1 MDPVREFYFKEPLLE
16 MPVVGRKIIRYL
28 TSVWVVILV
37 SGAVTLMLSGTD
49 RLFWPG
55 LLIGL
60 YLAHRAFHFNLPKLS
75 PTHLPTKGR
84 VNTADYLN
92 RRTVSAIGSA
102 EDKCRLFG
110 GDFSLYLAGEC
121 LQTREVQEALT
132 RLDIDHREFKSKL
145 DEHLVKSFAEKKV
158 SLKETISK
166 INELVLRS
174 MNLALKGGGSDVDI
188 PDIFAALAD
197 LKEEAVA
204 KVFNIF
210 GVAAD
215 DLERA
220 LIFGRFKPRFF
231 WQRVPTSLGGFVNQP
246 YRLRHRVMNRAW
258 TARPTPSLDRF
269 SVDFTDMARGGMAGF
284 LIGHGK
290 EYDRLLDVLSRPNK
304 PNALLVGEAGSGK
317 EAIIGHL
324 AYEIIH
330 DRVPPQLFDK
340 RLVSLDL
347 NSLLAG
353 ADVPEQQA
361 RIKTI
366 FEEIMRAGNVILYI
380 PDIHNLSRTASRYEL
395 NIINTIIPLILSND
409 FPTVGSTYPKEYKQ
423 LIETQSSFAE
433 AFQSIQIQELTPAEA
448 ERVLTY
454 DSLIL
459 ENQYKVKVT
468 YGAIKKAVEIAYKYF
483 RQKLLPSSADDLLKE
498 ALAEAAH
505 KGDKILSADDIIFIA
520 ERRINVPLRG
530 AGEKEREKLL
540 HLEELIHER
549 LVDQEAAVSG
559 VARIL
564 REYRSGLS
572 AGKGPIGS
580 FLFVGPTGV
589 GKTELSKV
597 LSRIQFGSEE
607 MMLRFDMSE
616 YQDKAS
622 YYRFIGSPDGEMP
635 GALTDAVLRKPYS
648 LILLDEFE
656 KAHPDV
662 LNLFLQVFDDG
673 RLTDNLGRTIDFKNT
688 IIIATSN
695 AESDFIKESLDKGL
709 TMEAITE
716 ELKKR
721 LIRYFHPELLNRM
734 QTIVFK
740 SLSMPDIV
748 SITRLLLD
756 DLARTLEEQGIKIK
770 VEDPAL
776 EKIAELGYSPA
787 YGARPLR
794 GIISDN
800 IKAPMAEMILKEE
813 APRGSVVTVS
823 LENDKI
829 RIHESAD

>member
-1 MDPVREFYFKEPLLE
+1 M
-16 MPVVGRKIIRYL
+16 
-28 TSVWVVILV
+28 
-37 SGAVTLMLSGTD
+37 
-49 RLFWPG
+49 
-55 LLIGL
+55 
-60 YLAHRAFHFNLPKLS
+60 
-75 PTHLPTKGR
+75 
-84 VNTADYLN
+84 
-92 RRTVSAIGSA
+92 
-102 EDKCRLFG
+102 
-110 GDFSLYLAGEC
+110 
-121 LQTREVQEALT
+121 
-132 RLDIDHREFKSKL
+132 
-145 DEHLVKSFAEKKV
+145 
-158 SLKETISK
+158 
-166 INELVLRS
+166 
-174 MNLALKGGGSDVDI
+174 
-188 PDIFAALAD
+188 
-197 LKEEAVA
+197 
-204 KVFNIF
+204 
-210 GVAAD
+210 
-215 DLERA
+215 
-220 LIFGRFKPRFF
+220 
-231 WQRVPTSLGGFVNQP
+231 
-246 YRLRHRVMNRAW
+246 
-258 TARPTPSLDRF
+258 
-269 SVDFTDMARGGMAGF
+269 
-284 LIGHGK
+284 
-290 EYDRLLDVLSRPNK
+290 
-304 PNALLVGEAGSGK
+304 
-317 EAIIGHL
+317 
-324 AYEIIH
+324 
-330 DRVPPQLFDK
+330 
-340 RLVSLDL
+340 
-347 NSLLAG
+347 
-353 ADVPEQQA
+353 
-361 RIKTI
+361 
-366 FEEIMRAGNVILYI
+366 
-380 PDIHNLSRTASRYEL
+380 
-395 NIINTIIPLILSND
+395 
-409 FPTVGSTYPKEYKQ
+409 
-423 LIETQSSFAE
+423 
-433 AFQSIQIQELTPAEA
+433 
-448 ERVLTY
+448 
-454 DSLIL
+454 
-459 ENQYKVKVT
+459 
-468 YGAIKKAVEIAYKYF
+468 EIAYKYF

>member
-1 MDPVREFYFKEPLLE
+1 
-16 MPVVGRKIIRYL
+16 
-28 TSVWVVILV
+28 
-37 SGAVTLMLSGTD
+37 
-49 RLFWPG
+49 
-55 LLIGL
+55 
-60 YLAHRAFHFNLPKLS
+60 
-75 PTHLPTKGR
+75 
-84 VNTADYLN
+84 
-92 RRTVSAIGSA
+92 
-102 EDKCRLFG
+102 
-110 GDFSLYLAGEC
+110 
-121 LQTREVQEALT
+121 
-132 RLDIDHREFKSKL
+132 
-145 DEHLVKSFAEKKV
+145 
-158 SLKETISK
+158 
-166 INELVLRS
+166 
-174 MNLALKGGGSDVDI
+174 
-188 PDIFAALAD
+188 
-197 LKEEAVA
+197 
-204 KVFNIF
+204 
-210 GVAAD
+210 
-215 DLERA
+215 
-220 LIFGRFKPRFF
+220 
-231 WQRVPTSLGGFVNQP
+231 
-246 YRLRHRVMNRAW
+246 
-258 TARPTPSLDRF
+258 
-269 SVDFTDMARGGMAGF
+269 
-284 LIGHGK
+284 
-290 EYDRLLDVLSRPNK
+290 
-304 PNALLVGEAGSGK
+304 
-317 EAIIGHL
+317 
-324 AYEIIH
+324 
-330 DRVPPQLFDK
+330 
-340 RLVSLDL
+340 
-347 NSLLAG
+347 
-353 ADVPEQQA
+353 
-361 RIKTI
+361 
-366 FEEIMRAGNVILYI
+366 MRAGNVILYI
-380 PDIHNLSRTASRYEL
+380 PDIHNLSRATSRYEL

-423 LIETQSSFAE
+423 FIETQSSFAE

-448 ERVLTY
+448 ERVLAY

-459 ENQYKVKVT
+459 ENQYKVKIT

-498 ALAEAAH
+498 ALAEVAH
-505 KGDKILSADDIIFIA
+505 KGDKLLSADDIIFIA
-520 ERRINVPLRG
+520 ERRINVPIHG

-549 LVDQEAAVSG
+549 LVDQEAAVGG

-564 REYRSGLS
+564 REYRSGLG

-673 RLTDNLGRTIDFKNT
+673 RLTDNLGRAIDFKNT

-695 AESDFIKESLDKGL
+695 AESNFIKESLDKGL
-709 TMEAITE
+709 AMEAITE

-721 LIRYFHPELLNRM
+721 LIHYFRPELLNRM
-734 QTIVFK
+734 RTIVFK
-740 SLSMPDIV
+740 SLSMADIV
-748 SITRLLLD
+748 RITRLLLD
-756 DLARTLEEQGIKIK
+756 DLAHTLEEQGIRIK
-770 VEDPAL
+770 VEGPAL

-800 IKAPMAEMILKEE
+800 IKAPMAEMILREE
-813 APRGSVVTVS
+813 VSRGSVVTVS